1 MQEHSPSQLDWR
13 SYRYLNASFWFFIVA
28 VLEPFFMKNGV
39 LPLGPLT
46 YSILVVSCAAAVMN
60 TKSRA
65 VVLIILGGLSIA
77 EAVLLEDWSLLG
89 QFVSASFFAVCAVLL
104 LLDLWF
110 HEEVVIDT
118 FFGAVLGL
126 LLVGLGFAFC
136 FYWINASFPGSFSI
150 TAAIATRESTLLHFL
165 YFSFVN
171 ISSMGYGDIVPLNAG
186 ARNLAALEGILGQ
199 FYFACLVARLVSMH
213 GAGRDVNSD

>member
-1 MQEHSPSQLDWR
+1 
-13 SYRYLNASFWFFIVA
+13 
-28 VLEPFFMKNGV
+28 MKDGS

-46 YSILVVSCAAAVMN
+46 YSILVVSCAAAVLN
-60 TKSRA
+60 TRGRA
-65 VVLIILGGLSIA
+65 AVLIVLGGMSIG
-77 EAVLLEDWSLLG
+77 EAVFLEDWSLPG
-89 QFVSASFFAVCAVLL
+89 QIVSALFFAVCAGLL
-104 LLDLWF
+104 LVDLWF

-126 LLVGLGFAFC
+126 LLVALGFAFS

-150 TAAIATRESTLLHFL
+150 AVASESRESTLLHFL

-213 GAGRDVNSD
+213 GESRASNLTPAYKEPDWQCSPGPSRSKP